1 MVPYEIVLAAGCV
14 LGWCSAG
21 LGINIVIMLYIL
33 YCPTVQY
40 KIVSTCGCILD
51 GCITELGGNVVV
63 LLWIVCCGICYN
75 YVNMAIQL
83 YYYIGVRLRVAF
95 VDEIP

>member
-1 MVPYEIVLAAGCV
+1 VLVYMFGDEY
-14 LGWCSAG
+14 
-21 LGINIVIMLYIL
+21 GIM
-33 YCPTVQY
+33 
-40 KIVSTCGCILD
+40 STGGCILD

-75 YVNMAIQL
+75 YINMASQL
-83 YYYIGVRLRVAF
+83 YYYIGVRLRVAL